1 MQAEGPRTRSLPFM
15 AVTIFV
21 CAVLLAGCDEGI
33 VTFRDTTIPIPK
45 HATWAWRP
53 MPVKSAEVRREI
65 RRDHRAQNPADNRP
79 VDNRPV
85 DNRPVT
91 SRDVIDAQDEGPQ
104 QQYPQQGGPQGG
116 PNGPRVGAAV
126 LEPDS
131 ANEAVR
137 QQARAAIEQE
147 LAHKGFTK
155 VDDPGA
161 ADFLVDYHLA
171 VHSRDVTRVRGYGGY
186 GYGGPVCGPYGC
198 WNTWGYGPPD
208 LHYENVRFREGTFV
222 FDFLKAN
229 SLQLAYRATGQEP
242 AHKGNFSQDN
252 VQEMIHNLLKSLKG
266 K

>member
-1 MQAEGPRTRSLPFM
+1 MQTERPRTRSLPFM
-15 AVTIFV
+15 AMGIFT
-21 CAVLLAGCDEGI
+21 CALLLVGCDERI

-53 MPVKSAEVRREI
+53 MPVKSAEVRKEI
-65 RRDHRAQNPADNRP
+65 RRENRGNYPA
-79 VDNRPV
+79 

-91 SRDVIDAQDEGPQ
+91 SRDVMDAQQEGP
-104 QQYPQQGGPQGG
+104 QGGPQGPQGG
-116 PNGPRVGAAV
+116 PEGPRVGAV
-126 LEPDS
+126 VREPDS
-131 ANEAVR
+131 ANEVTR

-171 VHSRDVTRVRGYGGY
+171 VHSRDVTMVKGYGGY

-198 WNTWGYGPPD
+198 WNSWGYGPPD

-229 SLQLAYRATGQEP
+229 SLKLAYRATGQEP

-252 VQEMIHNLLKSLKG
+252 VQEMIHNLLKNLKG

>member
-1 MQAEGPRTRSLPFM
+1 MREEAIMQAERPRTRSLPFM

-21 CAVLLAGCDEGI
+21 CAVLLVGCDERI

-53 MPVKSAEVRREI
+53 MPVKAAEVRKENRREK
-65 RRDHRAQNPADNRP
+65 RGDYPA
-79 VDNRPV
+79 

-91 SRDVIDAQDEGPQ
+91 SRDVVDAPQ
-104 QQYPQQGGPQGG
+104 QGPQGG
-116 PNGPRVGAAV
+116 PEGPRTGAIV
-126 LEPDS
+126 REPDS
-131 ANEAVR
+131 ANEVVR
-137 QQARAAIEQE
+137 QQARTAIEQE

-155 VDDPGA
+155 VDDPAA

-171 VHSRDVTRVRGYGGY
+171 VHSRDVTLVRGYGGY

-198 WNTWGYGPPD
+198 SNSWGYGPPD

-222 FDFLKAN
+222 FDFLKGHT
-229 SLQLAYRATGQEP
+229 LGLAYRATGQEP

-252 VQEMIHNLLKSLKG
+252 VQEMIHNLLKNLKG

>member
-1 MQAEGPRTRSLPFM
+1 MQAERPRTRSLPFM

-21 CAVLLAGCDEGI
+21 GAVLLAGCDERI

-53 MPVKSAEVRREI
+53 MPVKAAEVRKEI
-65 RRDHRAQNPADNRP
+65 RRENRGNYP
-79 VDNRPV
+79 S

-91 SRDVIDAQDEGPQ
+91 SRDVMDAQQEGPEGPQ
-104 QQYPQQGGPQGG
+104 GGPQGPQGG
-116 PNGPRVGAAV
+116 PNGPRVGAV
-126 LEPDS
+126 VREPDS
-131 ANEAVR
+131 ANEVTR

-147 LAHKGFTK
+147 LAHKGFTR
-155 VDDPGA
+155 VDDPAA

-171 VHSRDVTRVRGYGGY
+171 VHSRDVTRVRGGGYY

-198 WNTWGYGPPD
+198 YNSWGYGPPD

-229 SLQLAYRATGQEP
+229 SLKLAYRATGQEP

-252 VQEMIHNLLKSLKG
+252 VQEMIHNLLKNLKG